1 MIQLALLPERLRET
15 SISQQEIV
23 LPMAEAL
30 EAIDL
35 LESQGVLILGWE
47 GWVKDT
53 QGRVGHGSAPQGT
66 ESLQDLSAHEAAELC
81 RATIP
86 ADAEQWA
93 QDNPGSTDALYFCIT
108 VRA

>member
-1 MIQLALLPERLRET
+1 MSQLNLLPKRLRDV
-15 SISQQEIV
+15 SISQREIV
-23 LPMAEAL
+23 LPLAEAL

-35 LESQGVLILGWE
+35 LESQHMQILGWE

-66 ESLQDLSAHEAAELC
+66 GSLQDLSVHEAAQLC

-86 ADAEQWA
+86 ADAAQWA
-93 QDNPGSTDALYFCIT
+93 QDNPDSTDELHFCIT
-108 VRA
+108 VRT